1 MPSVND
7 TLVDRFVQHDVNLL
21 RFEAAER
28 QAILRSL
35 RELELAIIRRLERHV
50 ATPFTKARQQALLKA
65 VQAAIQSGYKQILTE
80 QKQTL
85 VKLAAFETAEV
96 RKLVNTSVGF
106 SGMHVG
112 VPETVLASMVKDD
125 VVLGAP
131 LRAFWERQ
139 AGTLQQA
146 FITQMRQGIFAGET
160 KDQLIQRVRGTA
172 AHHFEDGIMGISRRG
187 AETVVRT
194 SAQSILNDARL
205 ETFKANADVLQG
217 VQAIVTLD
225 ARTSDICMA
234 RSGMAWDFDG
244 KPLND
249 KTDID
254 FPGPPPWHPNCRT
267 TLVPLVK
274 SVGQLIGGKK
284 GEEID
289 RAVAKE
295 VKKLPKATQA
305 SMDGQVPKALTYE
318 DWLKGKPAAFQEEVL
333 GPGKYR
339 LWKAKKI
346 SLRDLIDQRGRPL
359 PLEQLKQLE
368 ESE

>member
-1 MPSVND
+1 
-7 TLVDRFVQHDVNLL
+7 
-21 RFEAAER
+21 
-28 QAILRSL
+28 
-35 RELELAIIRRLERHV
+35 
-50 ATPFTKARQQALLKA
+50 
-65 VQAAIQSGYKQILTE
+65 
-80 QKQTL
+80 L
-85 VKLAAFETAEV
+85 VKLAAFESGQV
-96 RKLVNTSVGF
+96 RQLVNTRVGF
-106 SGMHVG
+106 SGLQVG

-131 LRAFWERQ
+131 LRAFWEKQ

-160 KDQLIQRVRGTA
+160 KDQLISRVRGTK
-172 AHHFEDGIMGISRRG
+172 AHNFEDGIMGISRRG

-194 SAQSILNDARL
+194 TAQSVLNDARL
-205 ETFKANADVLQG
+205 ETFKANDDVLQG

-234 RSGMAWDFDG
+234 RSAMAWDFDG

-249 KTDID
+249 ETDID

-267 TLVPLVK
+267 TLVPLLK
-274 SVGQLIGGKK
+274 SVGQLMGGKK
-284 GEEID
+284 GAAVD
-289 RAVAKE
+289 RAIARE

-305 SMDGQVPKALTYE
+305 SIDGQVPKALSYE
-318 DWLKGKPAAFQEEVL
+318 DWLSRKPAAFQEEVL

-339 LWKAKKI
+339 LWKAGKI

-359 PLEQLKQLE
+359 TLDQLKQLE
-368 ESE
+368 H

>member
-1 MPSVND
+1 MASVND
-7 TLVDRFVQHDVNLL
+7 TLVDRFVHHEVNLL
-21 RFEAAER
+21 RFEASQR
-28 QAILRSL
+28 QAITRSL
-35 RELELAIIRRLERHV
+35 RELELAIIRQLERH
-50 ATPFTKARQQALLKA
+50 ATSPFTKARQQALLKA
-65 VQAAIQSGYKQILTE
+65 VQAAIQSSYKTILTE

-85 VKLAAFETAEV
+85 VKLAAFETGQV

-106 SGMHVG
+106 SGMQVG
-112 VPETVLASMVKDD
+112 VSETVLASMVKDD

-131 LRAFWERQ
+131 LRSFWEKQ

-160 KDQLIQRVRGTA
+160 KDQLIARVRGTK
-172 AHHFEDGIMGISRRG
+172 AHNFEDGIMGSSRRG

-194 SAQSILNDARL
+194 SAQSVLNDTRL
-205 ETFKANADVLQG
+205 ETFKANDDVLQG
-217 VQAIVTLD
+217 MQALVTLD

-244 KPLND
+244 QPLND
-249 KTDID
+249 ETDID

-267 TLVPLVK
+267 ILVPLVK

-284 GEEID
+284 GE
-289 RAVAKE
+289 AVDTRLAKE

-305 SMDGQVPKALTYE
+305 SMDGQVQKALTYDE
-318 DWLKGKPAAFQEEVL
+318 WLSTKPTAFQEEVL
-333 GPGKYR
+333 GPSKYR
-339 LWKAKKI
+339 LWKAGKI

-359 PLEQLKQLE
+359 TLE
-368 ESE
+368 ELKSLE

>member
-1 MPSVND
+1 MASLND
-7 TLVDRFVQHDVNLL
+7 KLVDRFVQHDVNLL
-21 RFEAAER
+21 RFEASQR
-28 QAILRSL
+28 QAIIRSL
-35 RELELAIIRRLERHV
+35 RELELSILRRMERHV
-50 ATPFTKARQQALLKA
+50 ASPFTKARQQALLKA
-65 VQAAIQSGYKQILTE
+65 VQSAIQSGYKQILTD

-85 VKLAAFETAEV
+85 VKLAAFETGQV
-96 RKLVNTSVGF
+96 RKLVNTQVGF
-106 SGMHVG
+106 SGMQVG

-131 LRAFWERQ
+131 LKSFWQKQ
-139 AGTLQQA
+139 AGNLQQA
-146 FITQMRQGIFAGET
+146 FVTQMRQGIFAGDT
-160 KDQLIQRVRGTA
+160 KDQLIQRLRGTK
-172 AHHFEDGIMGISRRG
+172 AHNFEDGVMGISRRG

-194 SAQSILNDARL
+194 TAQSILNDARL
-205 ETFKANADVLQG
+205 ETYKANADVLQG

-244 KPLND
+244 NPLND
-249 KTDID
+249 ETDID

-274 SVGQLIGGKK
+274 SVGQLLGGKK
-284 GEEID
+284 GAEVD
-289 RAVAKE
+289 AAVAKA

-305 SMDGQVPKALTYE
+305 SLDGQIPKTLTYE
-318 DWLKGKPAAFQEEVL
+318 DWLKGKPAAFQLEVL

-339 LWKAKKI
+339 LWKAGKI

-359 PLEQLKQLE
+359 TLEELKQLDGE
-368 ESE
+368 E